1 MTGFSSHFGPEEEY
15 VLASFATGLRTFLEV
30 TDDSIIRGCPAKP
43 CQKLCLLSLLTVL
56 SQPIPYLTRF
66 DWPDLSIC
74 YHICDFYIVCAAYSR
89 NHARYQPCALELI
102 FEIERSVSQPWY
114 MWGSEHA
121 AGWASPYTWVYNGN
135 PLGICI
141 RLEHKRWRRSSKQ
154 KKRALV

>member
-1 MTGFSSHFGPEEEY
+1 MMTGFSSHFGPEEEY

-89 NHARYQPCALELI
+89 NHARYQLCALESI
-102 FEIERSVSQPWY
+102 FFFP
-114 MWGSEHA
+114 
-121 AGWASPYTWVYNGN
+121 
-135 PLGICI
+135 
-141 RLEHKRWRRSSKQ
+141 RSSDQ
-154 KKRALV
+154 SVNPGTCGDLSTRQVGRRHILGSTTGTHLEYASG